1 MRIKNLTIAT
11 LGIAACCFI
20 SCKQDK
26 TEASR
31 EHYIETKYMDQSVKP
46 GDNFYEYA
54 VGNWM
59 KTAKIPGDQS
69 YVGGFYDIVDSTK
82 KRIRSV
88 LEDAAK
94 SQGKAGSIQQKVGD
108 FYASGMDSVTINK
121 RGAEPVKPLLVKIDA
136 IKSVPE
142 LMKFVAEEEKNGTE
156 SLIGFMVYADQK
168 NSAMN
173 IAWLTQK
180 GLGLPD
186 RDYYFKNDKE
196 TKAIQDAYKNY
207 LTSLFKLTGSDAST
221 AAKNTETVYNIEKNL
236 ASSHK
241 TNVELRDVAANYNK
255 VTLSK
260 IEKDQPNLNWNQF
273 FTTLGAKVES
283 LDMEQPAYYDK
294 LNAMLKTVP
303 LADWKL
309 YLKAHSLTS
318 YADLLSSD
326 FEKASFEYKKVLS
339 GQKKQKPRWELMGIA
354 ADKGLGDALGQLYVE
369 KYFPPEAKKR
379 MDELISNL
387 TKAFAKRIQQLDWM
401 SDATKKTAEEKLNAI
416 SRKIGYPDKW
426 RDYSKVNIDK
436 TKYFENT
443 IACNR
448 DNFEFQ
454 LSQLG
459 KPVDKTLWIT
469 TPATVNAFYNPYL
482 NDINFP
488 AAILQ
493 YPMFDKDADDAFNY
507 GGIGMVIGHEL
518 THGFDDQGSQYDK
531 IGNMKDWWSKEDK
544 AKFNEK
550 VKQIQK
556 LYSGFTILND
566 LHVNGEL
573 TTGEN
578 IADFGGIAIAYDAF
592 KMTEQGKGNKKIDG
606 FTPDQRFFLAM
617 GNAWRTKMTDELSRQ
632 LINVDT
638 HSPDNWRVL
647 GPLMNFEPF
656 YKAFNVKPGDKMYK
670 EPKDRIKIW

>member
-1 MRIKNLTIAT
+1 
-11 LGIAACCFI
+11 
-20 SCKQDK
+20 
-26 TEASR
+26 
-31 EHYIETKYMDQSVKP
+31 
-46 GDNFYEYA
+46 
-54 VGNWM
+54 
-59 KTAKIPGDQS
+59 
-69 YVGGFYDIVDSTK
+69 
-82 KRIRSV
+82 
-88 LEDAAK
+88 
-94 SQGKAGSIQQKVGD
+94 
-108 FYASGMDSVTINK
+108 
-121 RGAEPVKPLLVKIDA
+121 
-136 IKSVPE
+136 
-142 LMKFVAEEEKNGTE
+142 
-156 SLIGFMVYADQK
+156 
-168 NSAMN
+168 
-173 IAWLTQK
+173 
-180 GLGLPD
+180 
-186 RDYYFKNDKE
+186 
-196 TKAIQDAYKNY
+196 
-207 LTSLFKLTGSDAST
+207 
-221 AAKNTETVYNIEKNL
+221 
-236 ASSHK
+236 
-241 TNVELRDVAANYNK
+241 
-255 VTLSK
+255 
-260 IEKDQPNLNWNQF
+260 
-273 FTTLGAKVES
+273 
-283 LDMEQPAYYDK
+283 
-294 LNAMLKTVP
+294 
-303 LADWKL
+303 
-309 YLKAHSLTS
+309 
-318 YADLLSSD
+318 
-326 FEKASFEYKKVLS
+326 
-339 GQKKQKPRWELMGIA
+339 
-354 ADKGLGDALGQLYVE
+354 
-369 KYFPPEAKKR
+369 

-416 SRKIGYPDKW
+416 GRKIGYPDKW

-493 YPMFDKDADDAFNY
+493 YPMFDKDADDAINY

-544 AKFNEK
+544 TKFNEK

-638 HSPDNWRVL
+638 HSPDYWRVL

>member
-1 MRIKNLTIAT
+1 MKSNILSVVT
-11 LGIAACCFI
+11 LGIVGCCLI
-20 SCKQDK
+20 SCKQNK
-26 TEASR
+26 AETAR
-31 EHYIETKYMDQSVKP
+31 HYIETKYFDQSTKP
-46 GDNFYEYA
+46 GDDFYQY
-54 VGNWM
+54 VNGSWM
-59 KTAKIPGDQS
+59 KTAKIPGDQTYIGS
-69 YVGGFYDIVDSTK
+69 FYDVIDSTK
-82 KRIRSV
+82 IRVKSI

-94 SQGKAGSIQQKVGD
+94 NESKVGSIQQKVGD

-121 RGAEPVKPLLVKIDA
+121 RGFDPVKPLLGKIDA

-142 LMKFVAEEEKNGTE
+142 FMKLVAEEEKNGTE
-156 SLIGFMVYADQK
+156 SLISFMVYADQK
-168 NSAMN
+168 NSTMN

-196 TKAIQDAYKNY
+196 TKAIQDAYKKY
-207 LTSLFKLTGSDAST
+207 LTTLFKLTGSDNAT
-221 AAKNTETVYNIEKNL
+221 AIKNTETVYNIEKDL

-241 TNVELRDVAANYNK
+241 TNVQLRDVAANYHK
-255 VTLSK
+255 MELSK
-260 IEKDQPNLNWNQF
+260 IEKDQPNLGWNQF
-273 FTTLGAKVES
+273 FTTLGAKAES

-294 LNAMLKTVP
+294 LNSMLKTVP
-303 LADWKL
+303 LSDWKL
-309 YLKAHSLTS
+309 YLKVHSLTS
-318 YADLLSSD
+318 YANLLSSD
-326 FEKASFEYKKVLS
+326 FEKASFDYKKSLT
-339 GQKKQKPRWELMGIA
+339 GQKKQKPRWELLGMET
-354 ADKGLGDALGQLYVE
+354 DKELGDALGQLYAE

-379 MDELISNL
+379 MDELITNL
-387 TKAFAKRIQQLDWM
+387 TKAFANRIQNLDWM
-401 SDATKKTAEEKLNAI
+401 SAATKKTAEEKLNAI
-416 SRKIGYPDKW
+416 GRKIGYPDKW
-426 RDYSKVNIDK
+426 RDYSKVTIDK
-436 TKYFENT
+436 TKYFENS

-448 DNFEFQ
+448 NNFEFQ

-493 YPMFDKDADDAFNY
+493 YPMFDKDADDAINY

-531 IGNMKDWWSKEDK
+531 IGNMKDWWLKEDK
-544 AKFNEK
+544 TKFNEK

-556 LYSGFTILND
+556 LYSGFTVLNN

-592 KMTEQGKGNKKIDG
+592 KMTKQGKGNTKIDG
-606 FTPDQRFFLAM
+606 FTPDQRFFLAL
-617 GNAWRTKMTDELSRQ
+617 GNAWRTKMTDEMSRQ
-632 LINVDT
+632 LINIDT

-656 YKAFNVKPGDKMYK
+656 YKAFNLKPGNKMYR

>member
-1 MRIKNLTIAT
+1 MKSNILSVVT
-11 LGIAACCFI
+11 LGIVGCCLI
-20 SCKQDK
+20 SCKQNK
-26 TEASR
+26 AETAR
-31 EHYIETKYMDQSVKP
+31 HYIETKYFDQSIKP
-46 GDNFYEYA
+46 GDDFYQY
-54 VGNWM
+54 VNGSWM
-59 KTAKIPGDQS
+59 KTAKIPGDQTYIGS
-69 YVGGFYDIVDSTK
+69 FYDVIDSTK
-82 KRIRSV
+82 IRVKSI

-94 SQGKAGSIQQKVGD
+94 NESKVGSIQQKVGD

-121 RGAEPVKPLLVKIDA
+121 RGFDPVKPLLGKIDA

-142 LMKFVAEEEKNGTE
+142 FMKLVAEEEKNGTE
-156 SLIGFMVYADQK
+156 SLISFMVYADQK
-168 NSAMN
+168 NSTTN

-196 TKAIQDAYKNY
+196 TKAIQNAYKKY
-207 LTSLFKLTGSDAST
+207 LTTLFKLTGSDNAT
-221 AAKNTETVYNIEKNL
+221 AIKNTETVYNIEKDL

-241 TNVELRDVAANYNK
+241 TNVQLRDVAANYHK
-255 VTLSK
+255 MELSK
-260 IEKDQPNLNWNQF
+260 IEKDQPNLGWNQF

-294 LNAMLKTVP
+294 LNSMLKTVP
-303 LADWKL
+303 LSDWKL
-309 YLKAHSLTS
+309 YLKVHSLTS
-318 YADLLSSD
+318 YANLLSSA
-326 FEKASFEYKKVLS
+326 FEKASFDYKKSLT
-339 GQKKQKPRWELMGIA
+339 GQKKQKPRWELLGMET
-354 ADKGLGDALGQLYVE
+354 DKELGDALGQLYAE

-379 MDELISNL
+379 MDELITNL
-387 TKAFAKRIQQLDWM
+387 TKAFANRIQNLDWM
-401 SDATKKTAEEKLNAI
+401 SAATKKTAEEKLNAI
-416 SRKIGYPDKW
+416 GRKIGYPDKW
-426 RDYSKVNIDK
+426 RDYSKVTIDK
-436 TKYFENT
+436 TKYFENS

-448 DNFEFQ
+448 NNFEFQ

-493 YPMFDKDADDAFNY
+493 YPMFDKDADDAINY

-531 IGNMKDWWSKEDK
+531 IGNMKDWWLKEDK
-544 AKFNEK
+544 TKFNEK

-556 LYSGFTILND
+556 LYSGFTVLNN

-592 KMTEQGKGNKKIDG
+592 KMTKQGKGNTKIDG
-606 FTPDQRFFLAM
+606 FTPDQRFFLAL
-617 GNAWRTKMTDELSRQ
+617 GNAWRTKMTDEMSRQ
-632 LINVDT
+632 LINIDS

-656 YKAFNVKPGDKMYK
+656 YKAFNLKPGNKMYR